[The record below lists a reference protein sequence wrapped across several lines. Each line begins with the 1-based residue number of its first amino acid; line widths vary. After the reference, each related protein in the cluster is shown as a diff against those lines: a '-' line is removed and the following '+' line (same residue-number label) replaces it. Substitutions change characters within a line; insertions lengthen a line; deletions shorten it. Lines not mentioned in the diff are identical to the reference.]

1 MKTKHRCLFKMK
13 ADECLSEIMAEEGVE
28 EDRERL
34 DYKGKMILAP
44 MVKVGPKIKAHFLM
58 TKILEGILTSET
70 LTSLRSLM
78 DPVLTLEANLKDTAK
93 QSQCI

>member
-34 DYKGKMILAP
+34 DYRGKMILAP
-44 MVKVGPKIKAHFLM
+44 MVKVGLKVKAHF
-58 TKILEGILTSET
+58 
-70 LTSLRSLM
+70 
-78 DPVLTLEANLKDTAK
+78 
-93 QSQCI
+93 

>member
-1 MKTKHRCLFKMK
+1 MKTKHAYPLKLK

-44 MVKVGPKIKAHFLM
+44 MVKVSLKIKAHFQL
-58 TKILEGILTSET
+58 TGILEGILTSET
-70 LTSLRSLM
+70 LIS
-78 DPVLTLEANLKDTAK
+78 
-93 QSQCI
+93 

>member
-1 MKTKHRCLFKMK
+1 MKTKHAYPLKLK

-44 MVKVGPKIKAHFLM
+44 MVKVSLKIKAHF
-58 TKILEGILTSET
+58 
-70 LTSLRSLM
+70 
-78 DPVLTLEANLKDTAK
+78 
-93 QSQCI
+93 

>member
-34 DYKGKMILAP
+34 DYRGKMILAP
-44 MVKVGPKIKAHFLM
+44 MVKVGPKWSRLTFNLLEFWKA
-58 TKILEGILTSET
+58 S
-70 LTSLRSLM
+70 
-78 DPVLTLEANLKDTAK
+78 
-93 QSQCI
+93 